1 MESSMIL
8 AALHGDETIYANLG
22 NIVEPDDEE
31 IMVDD
36 TAATTTVRSIMQN
49 ILSTMATTAA
59 DKATSLSDVAAITT
73 TTTTVAP
80 DHDSSVS
87 MNNFYPALVQC
98 FGIIICGYIA
108 GRFKI
113 ITNAETKGLGTFVG
127 TFALPSL
134 IFLSLVELNWS
145 KVNWTFLLAM
155 LISKAI
161 VFFVVLLISLI
172 VARPLNYARAG
183 LLGIFCT
190 QSNDFA
196 IGYPIVMALY
206 HDVHPEYAS
215 YLYLMAPI
223 SLAILNPIGLILMEI
238 AKIAKNK
245 TEQIQN
251 PPLCP
256 ETCPAEQMVKR
267 NRLFN
272 EKTLLV
278 FNTIKSL
285 FFNPLLLMT
294 LLGVAG
300 SFIFANGLP
309 EMLASVL
316 RVFGQSFSATAL
328 FLLGLK
334 IVGQG
339 RSLKG
344 SEFLLPGIL
353 ILVKILVLPLVCR
366 QTVNIMQ
373 AGSDFNDTTELS
385 TFGFLYGTF
394 PAAPGAFVIATQYN
408 IEVELIAKSMVLC
421 TFISAPLM
429 FISAKMISLTNL
441 NPIDYLHELDAFSFD
456 ISVAGVAACI
466 WMLLLLITT
475 KRFKRLPHRITFCL
489 VLSQLMCC
497 VGVILWSKLEHH
509 QQWPLMIQFFLFNIG
524 TYSSRLWTGILAI
537 SLLFLQ
543 CRSLCFVLKLWP
555 YMVAFAWGVPTLISG
570 LLVAFDRNVM
580 SGEKHNPSFQYGNAQ
595 AAISVFM
602 LVMCFIVTVG
612 CLVMHQRYKKR
623 YEKYLTYARELS
635 NPESE
640 NSDLQSTISTANLL
654 SNSGNLHQRRRY
666 TSYSSSD
673 DDDMLPNG
681 GGGMTGGG
689 PCNGSVANSNKTTS
703 GGGDVG
709 GCGSGNCCSSS
720 STTSPTTTV
729 VVDIEDLLNKRNL
742 EQSKKDSEDTDIT
755 EPKDEQLHPN
765 NNGIRSGICNPSF
778 NCGASTSQNCQ
789 SIVERYEDQTR
800 RGLEPLEH
808 ASDDDEHQTLKHIV
822 LLIILLCSM
831 FVGLAVSIWTLI
843 MEGMSGIYLELSF
856 LDAFLNFGQSLI
868 VMAVFIGDIG
878 EFLQPLV
885 KLWRKIWYGANVVT
899 LPHWSQL
906 SQETKHICEQFRT
919 HHLEN
924 CKKDIAK
931 DRRWRIKTY
940 RKVFYGCEFVDWLI
954 EVGLSKDR
962 LEAVHYAKHLV
973 NGRVLRHI
981 NNVYHFEDKQLLY
994 NFCSRI

>member
-1 MESSMIL
+1 MDSSMYYASQRI
-8 AALHGDETIYANLG
+8 AASTEAN
-22 NIVEPDDEE
+22 
-31 IMVDD
+31 
-36 TAATTTVRSIMQN
+36 VRVIT
-49 ILSTMATTAA
+49 STMASSLANGTAA
-59 DKATSLSDVAAITT
+59 PRADDGG
-73 TTTTVAP
+73 
-80 DHDSSVS
+80 VS

-113 ITNAETKGLGTFVG
+113 ISNAETKGLGTFVG

-145 KVNWTFLLAM
+145 AVNWSFLLAM
-155 LISKAI
+155 LVSKAV
-161 VFFVVLLISLI
+161 VFFAVLIISLL
-172 VARPLNYARAG
+172 VARPLNYARGG
-183 LLGIFCT
+183 LMAIFCT

-206 HDVHPEYAS
+206 KDVHPEYAS

-223 SLAILNPIGLILMEI
+223 SLAILNPVGLVLMEI
-238 AKIAKNK
+238 SKIIKNK
-245 TEQIQN
+245 EDVTRN

-256 ETCPAEQMVKR
+256 ETCPAEQMSKR
-267 NRLFN
+267 NRCLG
-272 EKTLLV
+272 ERSILV
-278 FNTIKSL
+278 FNTLIAL

-300 SFIFANGLP
+300 GFLFPHGLP
-309 EMLASVL
+309 EMVSSTL
-316 RVFGQSFSATAL
+316 RVLGQSFSATAL

-334 IVGQG
+334 IVGG
-339 RSLKG
+339 TG
-344 SEFLLPGIL
+344 SERKSTGFLLPGVL
-353 ILVKILVLPLVCR
+353 ILVKILVLPLVIR

-373 AGSDFNDTTELS
+373 SGQNFNDTTELS

-408 IEVELIAKSMVLC
+408 MEVELVARSMVFC

-441 NPIDYLHELDAFSFD
+441 KPLDYLHELDAFSFD
-456 ISVAGVAACI
+456 ISVAGAAACCI
-466 WMLLLLITT
+466 MLALLIVT
-475 KRFKRLPHRITFCL
+475 KRFKRMPQRITFCL

-497 VGVILWSKLEHH
+497 IGVILWSKMEHVH
-509 QQWPLMIQFFLFNIG
+509 RWPLYLQFLLFNIG
-524 TYSSRLWTGILAI
+524 TYSTRLWTGLLAI

-555 YMVAFAWGVPTLISG
+555 YMLVFAWGVPAVLSG
-570 LLVAFDRNVM
+570 LLIAFDSNVM

-612 CLVMHQRYKKR
+612 CLVLHQRYKKR
-623 YEKYLTYARELS
+623 YEKYMTYSRELS

-640 NSDLQSTISTANLL
+640 SSDLHSTISTTNLL
-654 SNSGNLHQRRRY
+654 SNTDQSSIRQSVR
-666 TSYSSSD
+666 TASYSSSSD
-673 DDDMLPNG
+673 DEEMIPTAAGLPTSRSNG
-681 GGGMTGGG
+681 A
-689 PCNGSVANSNKTTS
+689 VS
-703 GGGDVG
+703 GGAGSGGG
-709 GCGSGNCCSSS
+709 GCGSGNGTCCSGGAPVSNS
-720 STTSPTTTV
+720 STTSTV
-729 VVDIEDLLNKRNL
+729 VVDIEDLLNRTRQRASGANNKDLNKIESAPATEEIRN
-742 EQSKKDSEDTDIT
+742 QMCSS
-755 EPKDEQLHPN
+755 
-765 NNGIRSGICNPSF
+765 SF
-778 NCGASTSQNCQ
+778 NCGPSTSRQSCQ
-789 SIVERYEDQTR
+789 TIIERYEDQNR

-808 ASDDDEHQTLKHIV
+808 PSDADEHQTLKHTV

-831 FVGLAVSIWTLI
+831 FVGLAVSIWTLV

-856 LDAFLNFGQSLI
+856 LDAFLNFGQGLI
-868 VMAVFIGDIG
+868 VLAVFITDMG
-878 EFLQPLV
+878 ELLMPVV
-885 KLWRKIWYGANVVT
+885 KIWRKLWYGANVVS
-899 LPHWSQL
+899 LPHWSNVRP
-906 SQETKHICEQFRT
+906 ETKHICEQFRN

-931 DRRWRIKTY
+931 DRRWRIRVY
-940 RKVFYGCEFVDWLI
+940 RRVFYGTEFVSWLI

-962 LEAVHYAKHLV
+962 MEAVHYARHLV
-973 NGRVLRHI
+973 DGRVLRHI
-981 NNVYHFEDKQLLY
+981 NNVYHFEDKLLLY

>member
-1 MESSMIL
+1 MDSSMY
-8 AALHGDETIYANLG
+8 YARQR
-22 NIVEPDDEE
+22 I
-31 IMVDD
+31 
-36 TAATTTVRSIMQN
+36 AATTEANVRVITA
-49 ILSTMATTAA
+49 TMASSLANGTAA
-59 DKATSLSDVAAITT
+59 PRADDGG
-73 TTTTVAP
+73 
-80 DHDSSVS
+80 VS

-113 ITNAETKGLGTFVG
+113 ISNAETKGLGTFVG

-145 KVNWTFLLAM
+145 AVNWSFLLAM
-155 LISKAI
+155 LVSKAV
-161 VFFVVLLISLI
+161 VFFAVLIISLL
-172 VARPLNYARAG
+172 VARPLNYARGG
-183 LLGIFCT
+183 LMAIFCT

-206 HDVHPEYAS
+206 KDVHPEYAS

-223 SLAILNPIGLILMEI
+223 SLAILNPVGLVLMEI
-238 AKIAKNK
+238 SKIIKNK
-245 TEQIQN
+245 EDVTRN

-256 ETCPAEQMVKR
+256 ETCPAEQMSKR
-267 NRLFN
+267 NRCLGERTILVLN
-272 EKTLLV
+272 TLV
-278 FNTIKSL
+278 AL

-300 SFIFANGLP
+300 GFLFPHGLP
-309 EMLASVL
+309 EMVSSTL
-316 RVFGQSFSATAL
+316 RVLGQSFSATAL

-334 IVGQG
+334 IVGG
-339 RSLKG
+339 AG
-344 SEFLLPGIL
+344 SERKSTGFLLPGVL
-353 ILVKILVLPLVCR
+353 ILVKILVLPLVIR

-373 AGSDFNDTTELS
+373 SGQNFNDTTELS

-408 IEVELIAKSMVLC
+408 MEVELVARSMVFC

-441 NPIDYLHELDAFSFD
+441 KPLDYLHELDAFSFD
-456 ISVAGVAACI
+456 ISVAGAAACCI
-466 WMLLLLITT
+466 MLALLIVT
-475 KRFKRLPHRITFCL
+475 KRLKRMPQRITFCL

-497 VGVILWSKLEHH
+497 IGVILWSKMEHVH
-509 QQWPLMIQFFLFNIG
+509 RWPLYLQFLLFNIG
-524 TYSSRLWTGILAI
+524 TYSTRLWTGLLAI

-555 YMVAFAWGVPTLISG
+555 YMLVFAWGVPAVLSALLI
-570 LLVAFDRNVM
+570 AFDSNVM

-612 CLVMHQRYKKR
+612 CLVLHQRYKKR
-623 YEKYLTYARELS
+623 YEKYMTYSRELS

-640 NSDLQSTISTANLL
+640 TSDLHSTISTTNLL
-654 SNSGNLHQRRRY
+654 SNTDQSSIRQSVR
-666 TSYSSSD
+666 TASYSSSSD
-673 DDDMLPNG
+673 DEDMIPTAAGLPSSRSNG
-681 GGGMTGGG
+681 
-689 PCNGSVANSNKTTS
+689 NVS
-703 GGGDVG
+703 GGAGSGGG
-709 GCGSGNCCSSS
+709 GCGSGNGTCCSGGAQVNHS
-720 STTSPTTTV
+720 STTSTV
-729 VVDIEDLLNKRNL
+729 VVDIEDLLNRTRQRASGANNKDLNKIESAPATEEIRN
-742 EQSKKDSEDTDIT
+742 QMCSS
-755 EPKDEQLHPN
+755 
-765 NNGIRSGICNPSF
+765 SF
-778 NCGASTSQNCQ
+778 NCGPSTSRQSCQ
-789 SIVERYEDQTR
+789 TIIERYEDQNR

-808 ASDDDEHQTLKHIV
+808 PSDSDEHQTLKHTV

-831 FVGLAVSIWTLI
+831 FVGLAVSIWTLV

-856 LDAFLNFGQSLI
+856 LDAFLNFGQGLI
-868 VMAVFIGDIG
+868 VLAVFITDMG
-878 EFLQPLV
+878 ELLMPVV
-885 KLWRKIWYGANVVT
+885 KLWRKLWYGANVVS
-899 LPHWSQL
+899 LPHWSNVRP
-906 SQETKHICEQFRT
+906 ETKHICEQFRN

-931 DRRWRIKTY
+931 DRRWRIRVY
-940 RKVFYGCEFVDWLI
+940 RRVFYGTEFVSWLI

-962 LEAVHYAKHLV
+962 MEAVHYARHLV
-973 NGRVLRHI
+973 DGRVLRHI
-981 NNVYHFEDKQLLY
+981 NNVYHFEDKLLLY

>member
-1 MESSMIL
+1 MDSSMFL
-8 AALHGDETIYANLG
+8 AALHGDTALYANF
-22 NIVEPDDEE
+22 PDADGTE
-31 IMVDD
+31 IS
-36 TAATTTVRSIMQN
+36 AATPTDSKITSAMKEVTLTPLNTITSTV
-49 ILSTMATTAA
+49 
-59 DKATSLSDVAAITT
+59 KALMSTT
-73 TTTTVAP
+73 TTIATSTIEPEHDTTI
-80 DHDSSVS
+80 S

-113 ITNAETKGLGTFVG
+113 ISNAETKGLGTFVG

-145 KVNWTFLLAM
+145 AVNWTFLLAM
-155 LISKAI
+155 LISKAV
-161 VFFVVLLISLI
+161 VFFVVLIISLC

-206 HDVHPEYAS
+206 KTIHPEYAS

-238 AKIAKNK
+238 DKIVKNK
-245 TEQIQN
+245 NEVAQH

-256 ETCPAEQMVKR
+256 DTCPAEQLAKR
-267 NRLFN
+267 TRCLN
-272 EKTLLV
+272 ERALLI
-278 FNTIKSL
+278 FTTIKSL
-285 FFNPLLLMT
+285 FFNPLLMMT
-294 LLGVAG
+294 LLGTAG
-300 SFIFANGLP
+300 AFIFPNGLP
-309 EMLASVL
+309 EIVASVL

-339 RSLKG
+339 NTLKG
-344 SEFLLPGIL
+344 SEFLLPSIL
-353 ILVKILVLPLVCR
+353 ILVKILALPLVCR

-373 AGSDFNDTTELS
+373 AGTNFNDTTELS

-408 IEVELIAKSMVLC
+408 VEVELIAKSLVLC

-441 NPIDYLHELDAFSFD
+441 NPVDYLHELDVFSFD
-456 ISVAGVAACI
+456 ISVAGVAACF
-466 WMLLLLITT
+466 WMLLLLIVT
-475 KRFKRLPHRITFCL
+475 KRCRRMPHRVTFCL

-497 VGVILWSKLEHH
+497 LGVILWSKLEHVEK
-509 QQWPLMIQFFLFNIG
+509 WSLYVQFLLFNIG
-524 TYSSRLWTGILAI
+524 TYSSRLWTGMLAI
-537 SLLFLQ
+537 CLLFLQ

-555 YMVAFAWGVPTLISG
+555 YMLAFAWGIPILISV
-570 LLVAFDRNVM
+570 LLVAFDGNVM
-580 SGEKHNPSFQYGNAQ
+580 SGEKHNPSFQYGIAQ

-623 YEKYLTYARELS
+623 YEKYLIYTRELS
-635 NPESE
+635 NPDSE
-640 NSDLQSTISTANLL
+640 PSDIQSTISTTNLL
-654 SNSGNLHQRRRY
+654 SNSNANIHQRHRHM
-666 TSYSSSD
+666 SCSSSD
-673 DDDMLPNG
+673 DDDVILPNNHV
-681 GGGMTGGG
+681 T
-689 PCNGSVANSNKTTS
+689 ANNRIAIQN
-703 GGGDVG
+703 
-709 GCGSGNCCSSS
+709 GCGNGTCCSMGST
-720 STTSPTTTV
+720 TTSPTTTTTTV
-729 VVDIEDLLNKRNL
+729 VVDIEDILNKRNL
-742 EQSKKDSEDTDIT
+742 ENNKKDSSNTSTSEQFE
-755 EPKDEQLHPN
+755 EPNL
-765 NNGIRSGICNPSF
+765 GVRSNICSAAF
-778 NCGASTSQNCQ
+778 NCGASTSQNCRTL
-789 SIVERYEDQTR
+789 VERYEEHMQQ
-800 RGLEPLEH
+800 GLEPLEH
-808 ASDDDEHQTLKHIV
+808 TTDGDEHETLKHTA

-831 FVGLAVSIWTLI
+831 FVGLAVSIWTLV

-868 VMAVFIGDIG
+868 VMAVFITDTS
-878 EFLQPLV
+878 ELLTPLV
-885 KLWRKIWYGANVVT
+885 KLWRKLWYGANVLS

-906 SQETKHICEQFRT
+906 SMETKHICEQFRN
-919 HHLEN
+919 HHLEL
-924 CKKDIAK
+924 CKKEIAK
-931 DRRWRIKTY
+931 DRRWRIKIY

-954 EVGLSKDR
+954 EMGLSKDR
-962 LEAVHYAKHLV
+962 LEAVHYAKRLV
-973 NGRVLRHI
+973 DGRVLRHI

-994 NFCSRI
+994 CFCSRM

>member
-1 MESSMIL
+1 MDSSMML
-8 AALHGDETIYANLG
+8 AALHGDSAVYAHVANAENLDDYDATTTTITSLTDG
-22 NIVEPDDEE
+22 LVKVITSTT
-31 IMVDD
+31 
-36 TAATTTVRSIMQN
+36 TAATTIVSA
-49 ILSTMATTAA
+49 STTA
-59 DKATSLSDVAAITT
+59 
-73 TTTTVAP
+73 AP
-80 DHDSSVS
+80 DHDSNIS

-113 ITNAETKGLGTFVG
+113 ISNAETKGLGTFVG

-134 IFLSLVELNWS
+134 IFLSLVELNWN

-155 LISKAI
+155 LISKSV
-161 VFFVVLLISLI
+161 VFFAVLIISLFI
-172 VARPLNYARAG
+172 ARPLNVARAG

-206 HDVHPEYAS
+206 KDIHPEYAS

-238 AKIAKNK
+238 AKISQNK
-245 TEQIQN
+245 TEQAQN

-256 ETCPAEQMVKR
+256 ETCPAEQMAKR
-267 NRLFN
+267 SRCLN
-272 EKTLLV
+272 ERSLIILT
-278 FNTIKSL
+278 TIKSL

-294 LLGVAG
+294 VLGVAG
-300 SFIFANGLP
+300 SFIFPNGLP
-309 EMLASVL
+309 EMAASVL

-339 RSLKG
+339 NNSSLKG

-373 AGSDFNDTTELS
+373 AGADFNDTTELS

-408 IEVELIAKSMVLC
+408 MDVELIAKSMVLC

-441 NPIDYLHELDAFSFD
+441 NPIDYIHELDAFSFD

-475 KRFKRLPHRITFCL
+475 KRFRRMPHRITFCL

-497 VGVILWSKLEHH
+497 VGVILWSKLEHV
-509 QQWPLMIQFFLFNIG
+509 QKWPLIIQFVLFNVG

-555 YMVAFAWGVPTLISG
+555 YMIAFAWGVPAIISG
-570 LLVAFDRNVM
+570 LLLAFDSNVM

-623 YEKYLTYARELS
+623 YEKYLTFSRELS

-640 NSDLQSTISTANLL
+640 TSDLQSTISTANLITSSAN
-654 SNSGNLHQRRRY
+654 SNIHQRRRY

-673 DDDMLPNG
+673 DDDMLPN
-681 GGGMTGGG
+681 TVN
-689 PCNGSVANSNKTTS
+689 PSSNGA
-703 GGGDVG
+703 VG
-709 GCGSGNCCSSS
+709 GCGNGNGNCCSSS
-720 STTSPTTTV
+720 ATTTPSTTTV

-742 EQSKKDSEDTDIT
+742 EQTKKDSKDSDIT
-755 EPKDEQLHPN
+755 PTTENEIHINGRPN
-765 NNGIRSGICNPSF
+765 LCGPAF

-789 SIVERYEDQTR
+789 SIIERYEEHTR
-800 RGLEPLEH
+800 RGLEPLEK
-808 ASDDDEHQTLKHIV
+808 ANDEDDHQTLKHIV

-831 FVGLAVSIWTLI
+831 FVGLAVSIWTLV

-868 VMAVFIGDIG
+868 VMAVFITDTG
-878 EFLQPLV
+878 ELLMPV
-885 KLWRKIWYGANVVT
+885 IKIWRKIWYGANVVT
-899 LPHWSQL
+899 LPHWSHV
-906 SQETKHICEQFRT
+906 SQETKHICEQFRN

-931 DRRWRIKTY
+931 DRRWRIRTY

-994 NFCSRI
+994 NFCSRM